1 MNLLSNKSSGILP
14 PVRKISALILAAF
27 ISLNLCACSQ
37 SDNKE
42 KKTVSI
48 ISEASQEQ
56 SVDNKNSDTA
66 ESNVSSNDTEE
77 VKAVKADYDTAVFGK
92 DVLTINITADKD
104 KWEEFLKNAGSKPWI
119 QCDIDI
125 DGETYKDVGIKTK
138 GNTSL
143 QQLVNDDTTTRYSLK
158 VNFGKY
164 TDGQTCHGL
173 DKLALNNIYADST
186 YLKES
191 MSYDLMKYMNVPSS
205 LCTFAEIKVNGEHF
219 GFYLALEDVDDSY
232 LERIYGEDNSVEA
245 YKPEG
250 MDMGNAQGGMPKFDG
265 ENGQR
270 PQMPEGMNPPD
281 NNNFPSMPEG
291 MNPPDNNNF
300 PSMPEGMN
308 PPDNNKFPSMP
319 EGMNPPDNKNG
330 RGGMDGE
337 RNGVD
342 LKYTDDNAESYS
354 NIFDNSITKI
364 DDEDKQRLIESLK
377 KISNGED
384 IENCIDTDEVL
395 RYLAC
400 NVFPVNLDSYLS
412 SNCHNY
418 ILTENNGKLSMLPWD
433 YNLSFGSYQG
443 ENSDNAVN
451 YAIDTVFYGVSA
463 EDRPIISKL
472 LENEKYL
479 EKYHEYLKE
488 IAEKY
493 VQSGIFEQKVDKLSS
508 IIDSFV
514 KDDTTSFDGYDAFK
528 EGIESLKLFTTLRAK
543 SVLGQLDGT
552 IPSTSDEQ
560 KNSDKLIDASSLDM
574 KKLGSM
580 NMSDKMR
587 R

>member
-158 VNFGKY
+158 VNFRKY

-186 YLKES
+186 YLKEY

-250 MDMGNAQGGMPKFDG
+250 MDMGNAQGGVPKFDG

-300 PSMPEGMN
+300 LQS
-308 PPDNNKFPSMP
+308 FPLLCSRR
-319 EGMNPPDNKNG
+319 KIKW
-330 RGGMDGE
+330 
-337 RNGVD
+337 V
-342 LKYTDDNAESYS
+342 
-354 NIFDNSITKI
+354 SI
-364 DDEDKQRLIESLK
+364 S
-377 KISNGED
+377 
-384 IENCIDTDEVL
+384 
-395 RYLAC
+395 
-400 NVFPVNLDSYLS
+400 
-412 SNCHNY
+412 
-418 ILTENNGKLSMLPWD
+418 
-433 YNLSFGSYQG
+433 
-443 ENSDNAVN
+443 
-451 YAIDTVFYGVSA
+451 
-463 EDRPIISKL
+463 
-472 LENEKYL
+472 
-479 EKYHEYLKE
+479 
-488 IAEKY
+488 
-493 VQSGIFEQKVDKLSS
+493 
-508 IIDSFV
+508 
-514 KDDTTSFDGYDAFK
+514 
-528 EGIESLKLFTTLRAK
+528 
-543 SVLGQLDGT
+543 
-552 IPSTSDEQ
+552 
-560 KNSDKLIDASSLDM
+560 
-574 KKLGSM
+574 
-580 NMSDKMR
+580 
-587 R
+587 